1 MTLPT
6 IDEVG
11 CLAVALEHCGVD
23 IHHLERNGLVM
34 EKTSYGTDF
43 YLGDHR
49 ALEALPLAH
58 RLHTK
63 LTGMQSEY
71 FKEWFKVV
79 ARRQCCDLDWP
90 TIMEMLDTFDDG
102 PVDQD
107 LVEEAHRYGR
117 IHARRHGI
125 ENQWVAILRANPARQ
140 AMRHA

>member
-11 CLAVALEHCGVD
+11 CLAVALERCGVD
-23 IHHLERNGLVM
+23 IHHVNRGGFVM
-34 EKTSYGTDF
+34 ERASYGYDF

-90 TIMEMLDTFDDG
+90 TIMEMLETFDDG

-117 IHARRHGI
+117 IHARRHRI
-125 ENQWVAILRANPARQ
+125 ENQWYKTVLADPVRRS
-140 AMRHA
+140 MRHA

>member
-23 IHHLERNGLVM
+23 IHHVKPGGFVIER
-34 EKTSYGTDF
+34 KSYGI

-49 ALEALPLAH
+49 GLEAIPLAH
-58 RLHTK
+58 RLHK
-63 LTGMQSEY
+63 ALTGKESEF
-71 FKEWFKVV
+71 FKEKYKVF

-90 TIMEMLDTFDDG
+90 EIMETLETFDDG

-117 IHARRHGI
+117 KYARRCRI
-125 ENQWVAILRANPARQ
+125 ENQWYKTVLNDPVRRC
-140 AMRHA
+140 MRHE

>member
-1 MTLPT
+1 MIT
-6 IDEVG
+6 IDEAG
-11 CLAVALEHCGVD
+11 CFAVALEHFGVD
-23 IHHLERNGLVM
+23 IHHLERNGLVI

-58 RLHTK
+58 RLHTA
-63 LTGMQSEY
+63 LTGKKSEF
-71 FKEWFKVV
+71 FKEEYKVV

-90 TIMEMLDTFDDG
+90 TIIEILETFDDG
-102 PVDQD
+102 PVNQD

>member
-23 IHHLERNGLVM
+23 IDHIKRGGLVM
-34 EKTSYGTDF
+34 ERTSYGYDL
-43 YLGDHR
+43 YLGDRR
-49 ALEALPLAH
+49 ALQAFPLAH

-63 LTGMQSEY
+63 LTGRQSEF
-71 FKEWFKVV
+71 FKEEYKVV

-90 TIMEMLDTFDDG
+90 TIMEMLETFDDG

-107 LVEEAHRYGR
+107 LVEEAHRYSR
-117 IHARRHGI
+117 KYARRHGRD
-125 ENQWVAILRANPARQ
+125 NQWFAALRANPARLS
-140 AMRHA
+140 MRHA